1 MTTLQQKDPEPSG
14 IEGWND
20 VCIIEALYQSIETG
34 QPVQVNNFDRDQRPT
49 SAQTIELPATE
60 QKPELIHATPVGGKA

>member
-1 MTTLQQKDPEPSG
+1 LTTLQQKDPEPSG

-49 SAQTIELPATE
+49 SA
-60 QKPELIHATPVGGKA
+60 

>member
-1 MTTLQQKDPEPSG
+1 
-14 IEGWND
+14 
-20 VCIIEALYQSIETG
+20 VR
-34 QPVQVNNFDRDQRPT
+34 VNNFDRDQRPT